1 MLPVQLR
8 VRIVISAKNIGTSLE
23 EPPET
28 RRPWRDYSAIRAEG
42 KPAEK
47 LFAAQ
52 TLSHFAR
59 NAAMILT
66 NCIVADGVTIWQFTP
81 PNGINKAKK
90 DIAR

>member
-1 MLPVQLR
+1 M
-8 VRIVISAKNIGTSLE
+8 ISAKNIGTSLE

-28 RRPWRDYSAIRAEG
+28 RGHGGLFSHKAEG

-59 NAAMILT
+59 KRGNDSHH
-66 NCIVADGVTIWQFTP
+66 CIVADGVTIWQFTP